1 MIYDTQRAKKI
12 GENIIKKYFKSMNYV
27 LLQKNCRCEA
37 GKIDYITMEEPN
49 EKIVFISVAI
59 RTELYERYRDD
70 FNKKRGIKNTKNA
83 MNEYIKEVGLKTKNT
98 RLDRIEIFIYRGRY
112 KINHIKKINQ

>member
-1 MIYDTQRAKKI
+1 
-12 GENIIKKYFKSMNYV
+12 
-27 LLQKNCRCEA
+27 
-37 GKIDYITMEEPN
+37 
-49 EKIVFISVAI
+49 
-59 RTELYERYRDD
+59 
-70 FNKKRGIKNTKNA
+70 